1 MPRDFAG
8 REKKGKRRLGV
19 GRLRPND
26 VHYGEEN
33 PRGEMIGEM
42 TKKDMGMGPEVVFV
56 VGAALNVPGSSMLV
70 TELCRAVKGEG
81 GFTVWINRDAPLSGL
96 KVPLDL
102 AFGGD
107 CDEVASLLS
116 C

>member
-1 MPRDFAG
+1 MSNSFCGFDLPDCTRCQEILLG

-19 GRLRPND
+19 GRLPPND

-33 PRGEMIGEM
+33 PRGDMIGEM

-70 TELCRAVKGEG
+70 TELCRAAKAEG
-81 GFTVWINRDAPLSGL
+81 GFTV
-96 KVPLDL
+96 
-102 AFGGD
+102 
-107 CDEVASLLS
+107 
-116 C
+116 